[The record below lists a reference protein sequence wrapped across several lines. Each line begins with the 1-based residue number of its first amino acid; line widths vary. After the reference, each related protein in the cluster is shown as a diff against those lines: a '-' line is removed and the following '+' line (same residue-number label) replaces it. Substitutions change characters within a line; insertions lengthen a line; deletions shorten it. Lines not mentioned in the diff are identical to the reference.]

1 MNVIQYAL
9 KTRLP
14 YQKKLELFARHGNQP
29 GLVQTLRR
37 GENPQNKRILDF
49 NLKRLRFKKGLPG
62 ADTSFSDLD
71 SSITEEVAPGIIREA
86 KNRPTRP
93 RKEKKHLYPDV
104 ISQALRE
111 RKTAINAREKAGR
124 KLTDEAETLSK
135 KERAILIDSQ
145 KTHHETVARLTGII
159 KAWEQAGE
167 LPEPEQKET
176 EKEEKPVLSPKE
188 KERLE
193 KEWTEMLRIR
203 SRARAGIKK
212 WTGTDQKRRLQ
223 RHKDNLKRAQARI
236 DTLRI
241 ILNKKREWGKHK
253 QKRTNS

>member
-9 KTRLP
+9 KARLP
-14 YQKKLELFARHGNQP
+14 YQKKLELFVRHGNQP
-29 GLVQTLRR
+29 GLVQTLRM
-37 GENPQNKRILDF
+37 GENPQNRRILDF
-49 NLKRLRFKKGLPG
+49 NLKRLRFQKGLPD
-62 ADTSFSDLD
+62 ADTSFLDRD
-71 SSITEEVAPGIIREA
+71 SSITEESAQGIIR
-86 KNRPTRP
+86 KIKIGPTRP
-93 RKEKKHLYPDV
+93 KKEKKRFYPDV
-104 ISQALRE
+104 ISRALRE

-135 KERAILIDSQ
+135 EERAILIDSQ
-145 KTHHETVARLTGII
+145 KIQHETVSRLTGII

-176 EKEEKPVLSPKE
+176 KKEEKPVLSPKE

-212 WTGTDQKRRLQ
+212 WEGTNQKRRLQ
-223 RHKDNLKRAQARI
+223 RHNDNLKRAQARI

-241 ILNKKREWGKHK
+241 ILNKKREWGKRK
-253 QKRTNS
+253 